1 MSITGRF
8 MTGLAFG
15 LEFAP
20 QRGIY
25 LCLYLGIAEIVF
37 FNEDEL
43 EEIE

>member
-1 MSITGRF
+1 MSVTGRL
-8 MTGLAFG
+8 MAGLAFG

-20 QRGIY
+20 QQGIH
-25 LCLYLGIAEIVF
+25 LCLYLGIMEIVF